1 MSTTVG
7 LHIKA
12 ISGILYVE
20 NDPVQ
25 EGKWT
30 RGPQNLR

>member
-20 NDPVQ
+20 NDAKEPVK
-25 EGKWT
+25 EGK
-30 RGPQNLR
+30 